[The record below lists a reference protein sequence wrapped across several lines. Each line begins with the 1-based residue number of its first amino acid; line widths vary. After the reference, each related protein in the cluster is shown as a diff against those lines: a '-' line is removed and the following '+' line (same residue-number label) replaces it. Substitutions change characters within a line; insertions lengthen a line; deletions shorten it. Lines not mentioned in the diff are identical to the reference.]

1 MSFEIVDGGFIST
14 VQDKGRW
21 GVQDQGIP
29 VSGCM
34 DVASANMA
42 NAILGND
49 PSYPL
54 LEMCMKGVTLIAHIS
69 FSAAFYGA
77 DMEIKVNNELTS
89 QGKTIALN
97 PGDQLKIGF
106 AKKGVYGYLAFKGV
120 LDIPKVYNSS
130 STYLPA
136 KFGGYL
142 GRKLQK
148 GDRITLLCPEQ
159 IPTRHS
165 VIKARN
171 ISSENLLECFVGPE
185 WNLLTD
191 QQKQKVINSEFTI
204 SKDINRIGYR
214 LESEKIELGNQ
225 KEIISSGMVKGT
237 VQLTSGGDLIIMM
250 ADAPTTGGYL
260 RILNLNSKTC
270 DSLAQMNTGGKVR
283 FNIIN

>member
-1 MSFEIVDGGFIST
+1 MSFEIIDGGFLST
-14 VQDKGRW
+14 IQDNGRW

-29 VSGCM
+29 VSGFM
-34 DVASANMA
+34 DVTSANIA

-49 PSYPL
+49 PNAPMI
-54 LEMCMKGVTLIAHIS
+54 EMCMKGITLLAHIP
-69 FSAAFYGA
+69 FSVSFYGA
-77 DMEIKVNNELTS
+77 DMELKVNDKINS
-89 QGKTIALN
+89 QGKIITLN

-106 AKKGVYGYLAFKGV
+106 SKKGTYGYLAFKGV
-120 LDIPKVYNSS
+120 LDIPKIYNSA

-136 KFGGYL
+136 KFGGYF
-142 GRKLQK
+142 GRALQK

-159 IPTRHS
+159 LPTRHS

-214 LESEKIELGNQ
+214 LEGEKIELGDQ

-260 RILNLNSKTC
+260 RILNLNSKAC
-270 DSLAQMNTGGKVR
+270 DSLAQMNTGGKVK
-283 FNIIN
+283 FSVTN